1 MRNSIHN
8 VDIGEARLGGDQ
20 PVAREIGGAQS
31 VDRALA
37 LLSLISRHAG
47 GVSLSTVVEES
58 GLNRATARRLLL
70 ALMRSRLVEQE
81 PVSRRYH
88 LGEEAFVLG
97 VLASRRYGLLDVAM
111 ESLIALSARSGDTSF
126 LSVRRDAFA
135 VCLHREEGAYPIRTH
150 ALEVGDRHPLGVGG
164 GSLAILATL
173 PDAEIERVLAANREI
188 MAAGYPL
195 YSPEIIREHVA
206 LTRARGFAVNPGLV
220 LPNSWAIAKVVHYPD
235 GRVAGALSLS
245 AIDSRMGET
254 RQGELASL
262 IEHEVKAVEARLRQ
276 MFAPDGPRQDNMR
289 PQTRPPADKRA
300 APTGPASGQA
310 ASRFELERIRQ

>member
-1 MRNSIHN
+1 MN
-8 VDIGEARLGGDQ
+8 Q

-47 GVSLSTVVEES
+47 GVALSEVVEES

-70 ALMRSRLVEQE
+70 ALMRSRLVEQD

-88 LGEEAFVLG
+88 LGEESFVLG

-126 LSVRRDAFA
+126 LSVRRDTFA

-164 GSLAILATL
+164 GSLAILAAL
-173 PDAEIERVLAANREI
+173 PDAEIDRVLAANNAI
-188 MAAGYPL
+188 VSADYPL
-195 YSPEIIREHVA
+195 YSSDIIREHVA
-206 LTRARGFAVNPGLV
+206 LARERGWVVNPGLV
-220 LPNSWAIAKVVHYPD
+220 LPNSWAVARVVRYPD

-245 AIDSRMGET
+245 AIDSRMGEA
-254 RQGELASL
+254 RQRELAAL
-262 IEHEVKAVEARLRQ
+262 IGSEVQAVEARLRR
-276 MFAPDGPRQDNMR
+276 MFAPAGDERAVPRGGSGRTQATLQAGR
-289 PQTRPPADKRA
+289 RA
-300 APTGPASGQA
+300 GLAGSDSGTA
-310 ASRFELERIRQ
+310 VARIEPERIRQ